1 MRKALL
7 VALAYQMPGSP
18 GDVSWAAMA
27 ELVDAQ
33 R

>member
-1 MRKALL
+1 MLKPLL